1 MGNSRKIIE
10 VKKIDRREFKSIKVE
25 VGDLNVYGG
34 RGRAR
39 SNVFIEQVKGSVKIE
54 RVTSRGVMRVRESV
68 S

>member
-25 VGDLNVYGG
+25 VGGLNVYGG

-39 SNVFIEQVKGSVKIE
+39 SNSFIEQVKCSVKIE
-54 RVTSRGVMRVRESV
+54 RVTSRGVMRE
-68 S
+68 